1 MSPTIFVLAFLVC
14 TAAAK
19 PALLSKPALPL
30 ASSVFDDTVYGWEEV
45 AQSDASVAAPSLDVW
60 LDSNNVTLYGVR
72 IARFSH
78 GLYSDV
84 QLRGVVAT
92 EQISTGDVLASVPS
106 VRCYALP
113 IRYDRPFAECGPS
126 TRTPGPPGPAHGIP
140 HITHTLMR
148 SSHACHTVRCIGSK
162 LVLARA
168 NT

>member
-1 MSPTIFVLAFLVC
+1 MSPTIFVLAFLGC
-14 TAAAK
+14 TTAAK

-106 VRCYALP
+106 VRRYALP
-113 IRYDRPFAECGPS
+113 IRSTLHRVWSVNPYTWPAGPCTRH
-126 TRTPGPPGPAHGIP
+126 TRTSP
-140 HITHTLMR
+140 TR
-148 SSHACHTVRCIGSK
+148 
-162 LVLARA
+162 
-168 NT
+168 